1 MWPEHGE
8 QAAPHSPHSQ
18 LQALLPQARV
28 APDLCLFVGFHP
40 SWELASLWQHTPC
53 VMYLWP
59 RFTATCSNSP
69 PRLRGGRAWGSGLT
83 AGHLLCLEQMP
94 GYLLN
99 SQTQTLKRPS
109 SFAGVKVRLPGV
121 DRAWRLLS
129 HPLPSSSWGPAS
141 SLRQWYHS
149 VTAQLL
155 AMPAVCQAPWLPGV
169 QREQDRQ
176 RPPFL
181 GSHRSSLGG
190 QGPEAGPVV
199 SRCIKCRMVIN
210 ATEKYKAGA
219 QILSGGQGM
228 CLH

>member
-1 MWPEHGE
+1 MVEWP
-8 QAAPHSPHSQ
+8 QAWVSALPHQ
-18 LQALLPQARV
+18 LPSESLSAEACGVAGTRRAGCPSLPAQPTPGPAPQARE

-59 RFTATCSNSP
+59 RFTATGSNSP

-121 DRAWRLLS
+121 DRDWGLLS
-129 HPLPSSSWGPAS
+129 HPLPCSSWGPAS
-141 SLRQWYHS
+141 SLRQWHHS

-155 AMPAVCQAPWLPGV
+155 AMPAVCQAP
-169 QREQDRQ
+169 
-176 RPPFL
+176 
-181 GSHRSSLGG
+181 
-190 QGPEAGPVV
+190 
-199 SRCIKCRMVIN
+199 
-210 ATEKYKAGA
+210 
-219 QILSGGQGM
+219 
-228 CLH
+228 